1 MLVIDRLTF
10 RYTESEHPIF
20 KNISL
25 SLRKGE
31 FVSLIGSSGSGKSTL
46 LKIIA
51 GLMEGEDGHIYYEG
65 YEGNRLGKIGYMPQK
80 DQLLPWRKIIENVLL
95 PVEIRSSNKEVEKEK
110 ATALLKEFG
119 LSEVAN
125 EYPSRLSGGMR
136 QRAAF
141 LRTIMTGSDLLLL
154 DEPFGAL
161 DAMRKQDMQRWLLSV
176 WERLGKTIFFITH
189 DIEEA
194 ILLSDRVL
202 VLRDGEIEEVSI
214 PFSRP
219 RVPDMIFGHE
229 FIEYRRLLSEKIRE
243 KNHL

>member
-1 MLVIDRLTF
+1 MLVVDRLTF
-10 RYTESEHPIF
+10 HYPENEYAVF
-20 KNISL
+20 KNISF
-25 SLRKGE
+25 SLNKGE

-51 GLMEGEDGHIYYEG
+51 GLMEGQEGHILYEG
-65 YEGNRLGKIGYMPQK
+65 KEGNRLGKIGYMPQK
-80 DQLLPWRKIIENVLL
+80 DQLLPWRQILDNVLL
-95 PVEIRSSNKEVEKEK
+95 PVEIASRNKAMEKEK
-110 ATALLKEFG
+110 AMALLKEFG
-119 LSEVAN
+119 LLEVAH

-141 LRTIMTGSDLLLL
+141 LRTIMTGSELLLL

-161 DAMRKQDMQRWLLSV
+161 DAMRKHDMQGWLLSV
-176 WERLGKTIFFITH
+176 WERLGKTILFITH

-202 VLRDGEIEEVSI
+202 VLRDGEMEEVII

-219 RVPDMIFGHE
+219 RNPDTIFARE
-229 FIEYRRLLSEKIRE
+229 FIEYRKLLSEKIRE
-243 KNHL
+243 RKHV